1 MEQYKI
7 LGVDENATMEEIKE
21 AYDNKVKQF
30 KEEIKDERRAKK
42 FIEVFDKAY
51 EEIKLERE
59 KNQNQQT
66 MIIDFKGTD
75 SIQELKDDLD
85 KSEENFQCS
94 IEGEEFD
101 ESEERSIVTKEK
113 RKSNSKIS
121 SAKKGKSNNKKSSKT
136 KDKDVEHEKTMKKAN
151 KKVVVKNRKESST
164 IAKAIKLPFKLLAI
178 PVIVVLTIILFLC
191 KILNL
196 ISWIA
201 SKVIIIASIAG
212 ASIHGYQIYI
222 GYAVQYKIFILC
234 AIGFIVSLFLPSI
247 LRVLPR
253 ILEGINNRLKRFV
266 F

>member
-1 MEQYKI
+1 MEHYKI

-59 KNQNQQT
+59 KIQNQQT
-66 MIIDFKGTD
+66 MIIDFKEAD

-136 KDKDVEHEKTMKKAN
+136 KDVENEKTMKKAN

-164 IAKAIKLPFKLLAI
+164 IAKEIKLPFKLLAI

-201 SKVIIIASIAG
+201 SKAIIIASIAG

-253 ILEGINNRLKRFV
+253 VLEGINNRLKRFV

>member
-1 MEQYKI
+1 
-7 LGVDENATMEEIKE
+7 
-21 AYDNKVKQF
+21 
-30 KEEIKDERRAKK
+30 
-42 FIEVFDKAY
+42 
-51 EEIKLERE
+51 
-59 KNQNQQT
+59 
-66 MIIDFKGTD
+66 
-75 SIQELKDDLD
+75 
-85 KSEENFQCS
+85 
-94 IEGEEFD
+94 
-101 ESEERSIVTKEK
+101 
-113 RKSNSKIS
+113 
-121 SAKKGKSNNKKSSKT
+121 
-136 KDKDVEHEKTMKKAN
+136 MKKAN

-164 IAKAIKLPFKLLAI
+164 VAKAIKLPFKLLAI

-222 GYAVQYKIFILC
+222 GHAVQYKIFILC
-234 AIGFIVSLFLPSI
+234 AIGFIVCLFLPSI